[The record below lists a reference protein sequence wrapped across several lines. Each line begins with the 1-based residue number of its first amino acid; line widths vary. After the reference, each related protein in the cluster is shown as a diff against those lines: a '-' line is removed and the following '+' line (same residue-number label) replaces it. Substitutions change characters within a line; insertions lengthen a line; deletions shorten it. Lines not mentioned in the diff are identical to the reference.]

1 MILFFVVFC
10 SVAIRSIN
18 SKAFADSLKAT
29 AMFRPFPIFLRP
41 APSLLPPRDVL
52 TFSGGMVFSFYLLI
66 FVESIFKNL
75 CSY

>member
-10 SVAIRSIN
+10 SVAIRSIKSN
-18 SKAFADSLKAT
+18 AFDNSLKAT

-41 APSLLPPRDVL
+41 APSLLLPRDVL

-66 FVESIFKNL
+66 FVESIFKIL